1 MTWEASEEEILAS
14 GGLDAVV
21 FLRIVVFCYFGS
33 SRVSGAIPSTFVV
46 LRNLQTV
53 WASDNELTSSI
64 PEFIG
69 NWSKLKSLRFQGN
82 SFGGPIP
89 TTFSNL
95 TLMED
100 LRISDLS
107 SGSSSLAFLK
117 DMKSLNLL

>member
-1 MTWEASEEEILAS
+1 M
-14 GGLDAVV
+14 
-21 FLRIVVFCYFGS
+21 
-33 SRVSGAIPSTFVV
+33 FVA

-53 WASDNELTSSI
+53 WASDNELTGSI

-82 SFGGPIP
+82 SFGGSIP

-100 LRISDLS
+100 LILRNNNI
-107 SGSSSLAFLK
+107 SGSIPSNIGDYQRFLQ
-117 DMKSLNLL
+117 L

>member
-1 MTWEASEEEILAS
+1 M
-14 GGLDAVV
+14 
-21 FLRIVVFCYFGS
+21 
-33 SRVSGAIPSTFVV
+33 FVA

-53 WASDNELTSSI
+53 WASDNELTGSI

-82 SFGGPIP
+82 SFGGSIP

-107 SGSSSLAFLK
+107 NGSSSLAFLK
-117 DMKSLNLL
+117 DMKSLNLLILRNNNISGSIPSNIGDYQRFLQL